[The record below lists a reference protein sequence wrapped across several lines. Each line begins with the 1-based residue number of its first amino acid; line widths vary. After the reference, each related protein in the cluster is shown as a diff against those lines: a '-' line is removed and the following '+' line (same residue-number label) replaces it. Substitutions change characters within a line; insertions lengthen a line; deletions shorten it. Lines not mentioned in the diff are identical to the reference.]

1 MFILPS
7 HICGGPTVTQ
17 PILPCTPRYKRGRE
31 AFDDYLREIDSKLA
45 GREWFTDRYSVAD
58 PYLFVFDPWGL
69 RRGYLMDDLENF
81 SAFKDSMLN
90 DPRCSRF

>member
-1 MFILPS
+1 
-7 HICGGPTVTQ
+7 
-17 PILPCTPRYKRGRE
+17 
-31 AFDDYLREIDSKLA
+31 LA